1 MMVVK
6 IVTTMEVP
14 GHSGTETR
22 SGSSETG
29 PHSTESRTT
38 AEAAPSKTSTAKP
51 APSTTAATT
60 SAPATMPS
68 GHGNRGAQRDCCNA
82 ACEQNRLCLHNKL
95 GFYLIILRSMTKAS
109 IFVDEKMGKGGRY
122 GK

>member
-29 PHSTESRTT
+29 PHSSEPRTT

-51 APSTTAATT
+51 ASSTT

-68 GHGNRGAQRDCCNA
+68 GHGNRGAQSDCCNA
-82 ACEQNRLCLHNKL
+82 ACEQNRFCIHNKFGFL
-95 GFYLIILRSMTKAS
+95 INYTAKQAKTSSFYLRKN
-109 IFVDEKMGKGGRY
+109 GKRVAKGESD
-122 GK
+122 